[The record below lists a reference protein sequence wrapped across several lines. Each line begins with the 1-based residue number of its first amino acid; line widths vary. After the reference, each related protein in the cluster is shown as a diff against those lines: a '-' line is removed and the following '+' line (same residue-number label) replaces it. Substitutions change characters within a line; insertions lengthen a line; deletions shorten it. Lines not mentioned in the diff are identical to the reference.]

1 MPTILHHFL
10 KLVQMQGK
18 VLFFFFFPLAAFWKA
33 PKLRVISPKFSYQ
46 KLAYLAS
53 ASHLI
58 NGEEKALMGSN

>member
-1 MPTILHHFL
+1 
-10 KLVQMQGK
+10 MQGK